1 VGFTAPVDTESWYP
15 HYLNLICET
24 CTEGVK
30 GRSQRG
36 AHTCEPT
43 TEMFGPTAPELRD
56 VLSPPKKL
64 DSGQSCLDIEFLSIN
79 YRGLNF
85 PNFPIELGG
94 GNSDGGGGVDS
105 AASGRRRGDTY
116 RRGSGGRDGGRNA
129 RPSWWPSTSH
139 RPLTV
144 CVSPLVEDSTL
155 HRRHRRR
162 RAAVGTHRW
171 NSAAIGRPP
180 LDPTRKLHYPFR
192 SRLRGLSCGTSP
204 RS

>member
-1 VGFTAPVDTESWYP
+1 
-15 HYLNLICET
+15 
-24 CTEGVK
+24 
-30 GRSQRG
+30 
-36 AHTCEPT
+36 
-43 TEMFGPTAPELRD
+43 MFGPTAPELRD

-129 RPSWWPSTSH
+129 RPS
-139 RPLTV
+139 
-144 CVSPLVEDSTL
+144 
-155 HRRHRRR
+155 
-162 RAAVGTHRW
+162 
-171 NSAAIGRPP
+171 
-180 LDPTRKLHYPFR
+180 
-192 SRLRGLSCGTSP
+192 
-204 RS
+204 

>member
-1 VGFTAPVDTESWYP
+1 MGFTAPVDTESWYP

-56 VLSPPKKL
+56 DLSPPKKL

-94 GNSDGGGGVDS
+94 GNSAESGILQPSLPMKQWNPREGARPLS
-105 AASGRRRGDTY
+105 RGRRNGPGPRGCS
-116 RRGSGGRDGGRNA
+116 RR
-129 RPSWWPSTSH
+129 
-139 RPLTV
+139 
-144 CVSPLVEDSTL
+144 VSAGMEETL
-155 HRRHRRR
+155 MR
-162 RAAVGTHRW
+162 V
-171 NSAAIGRPP
+171 
-180 LDPTRKLHYPFR
+180 PTGASL
-192 SRLRGLSCGTSP
+192 
-204 RS
+204 